1 MQCCLQGTGW
11 GWSSECCM
19 FGEGLGGRWSVGR
32 PNRWEGTKATGRGAG
47 LGQGGGGGSLDG
59 RGILEMLLQGWVL
72 AGSWAGRDEEGSMS

>member
-47 LGQGGGGGSLDG
+47 LGQGGGGGVIGWEGHSGDAAARLG
-59 RGILEMLLQGWVL
+59 AGWVL
-72 AGSWAGRDEEGSMS
+72 GRS